1 VSAVVLFIAGF
12 LVQAIGVA
20 TSFLEAAVGGG
31 YYDANYNYRMAFSPV
46 WLQARMLWFYA
57 TSPGA
62 APIGRGLD
70 RWWLLLSKAG
80 VASGTLWAIGL
91 TEVAGAAIS
100 GWVLWRSWKKSEREH
115 AAEIL
120 VAPQPITAD

>member
-1 VSAVVLFIAGF
+1 LFIAG
-12 LVQAIGVA
+12 LAVQAIGIA

-31 YYDANYNYRMAFSPV
+31 YYDATYTYRMKFAPV
-46 WLQARMLWFYA
+46 WTQARLLWFYA
-57 TSPGA
+57 TSNAP
-62 APIGRGLD
+62 APIGRGFD

-80 VASGTLWAIGL
+80 VSHGTLWAIGL

-100 GWVLWRSWKKSEREH
+100 GCVLWRSWKKRES

-120 VAPQPITAD
+120 VTAQPVTAD